1 MKCSLIFPLLLFHLS
16 SQGQI
21 LKHSHNDYEQAKP
34 LVTALFCQF
43 NSIESDIIEFQG
55 RLIVTHD
62 AQNLSQKPTLEDLY
76 LKPLSRNFQEHSSLK
91 YLFIDVKNRQENTL
105 DLLHE
110 LVSKYGRLFLKRGE
124 SLVDQKIQIIITG
137 DVKRF
142 DLVSSHLYPY
152 FFVDGRIA
160 DLNQNINSAIMPI
173 ISANFQMIVPWRN
186 GQELSRTQRERL
198 ISLVNQIHH
207 ENKKLRFWN
216 TRDEIIF
223 WELLQ
228 DIGVDIIGTDHIQEL
243 NQFLI
248 SKYN

>member
-1 MKCSLIFPLLLFHLS
+1 
-16 SQGQI
+16 
-21 LKHSHNDYEQAKP
+21 
-34 LVTALFCQF
+34 
-43 NSIESDIIEFQG
+43 
-55 RLIVTHD
+55 
-62 AQNLSQKPTLEDLY
+62 
-76 LKPLSRNFQEHSSLK
+76 
-91 YLFIDVKNRQENTL
+91 
-105 DLLHE
+105 
-110 LVSKYGRLFLKRGE
+110 
-124 SLVDQKIQIIITG
+124 
-137 DVKRF
+137 
-142 DLVSSHLYPY
+142 
-152 FFVDGRIA
+152 
-160 DLNQNINSAIMPI
+160 MPI

-216 TRDEIIF
+216 TRDENIF